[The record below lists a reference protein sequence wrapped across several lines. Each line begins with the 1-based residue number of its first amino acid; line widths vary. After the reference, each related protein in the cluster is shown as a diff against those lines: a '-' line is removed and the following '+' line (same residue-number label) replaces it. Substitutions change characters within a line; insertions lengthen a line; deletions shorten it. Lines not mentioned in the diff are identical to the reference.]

1 MNNEPVQTQ
10 AAEEDSEAETQTD
23 TDAESAVSG
32 GSSSVNALA
41 WQDDPEFQAK
51 VRLVENIF
59 NRYRL
64 ILLLYFSLQ
73 SFSLVF
79 GTPLLSKTYGKSP
92 YVIVLHMCLREV
104 MKPFLPNNVTSEGND
119 CS

>member
-32 GSSSVNALA
+32 GSSSGYALA

-51 VRLVENIF
+51 VR
-59 NRYRL
+59 
-64 ILLLYFSLQ
+64 
-73 SFSLVF
+73 
-79 GTPLLSKTYGKSP
+79 
-92 YVIVLHMCLREV
+92 
-104 MKPFLPNNVTSEGND
+104 
-119 CS
+119 

>member
-51 VRLVENIF
+51 VR
-59 NRYRL
+59 
-64 ILLLYFSLQ
+64 
-73 SFSLVF
+73 
-79 GTPLLSKTYGKSP
+79 
-92 YVIVLHMCLREV
+92 
-104 MKPFLPNNVTSEGND
+104 
-119 CS
+119 